1 MAAFT
6 AVTEQDLERARRDPA
21 FRRKLLSDS
30 LEVLLATLNKMRSSS
45 RSLDKKSARQL
56 RDGVD
61 LAVKLADLLQTA
73 KPPKAA

>member
-6 AVTEQDLERARRDPA
+6 AVTDEDLERARRDPA
-21 FRRKLLSDS
+21 FRQKLLSDS

-45 RSLDKKSARQL
+45 RSRDKTSARQL